1 MTAATPFRE
10 LRDGAGGGARVGV
23 APGPA
28 PVYIRRM
35 DMTRPEFDVLAVARD
50 LESSGFEKRQAEAVA
65 AAVRDGRAG
74 LATTE
79 DIRRLEEKLDNC
91 ATKADLA
98 ELRGYVDTGFA
109 ELRSEIAGVRSEVHR
124 LLWIQTG
131 LIASM
136 IAAAAGVVVAVV

>member
-1 MTAATPFRE
+1 
-10 LRDGAGGGARVGV
+10 
-23 APGPA
+23 
-28 PVYIRRM
+28 M
-35 DMTRPEFDVLAVARD
+35 DMTRPQFDVLAVARD
-50 LESSGFEKRQAEAVA
+50 LESSGFEKRQAEAAA

-79 DIRRLEEKLDNC
+79 DIRRLEEKLEEKLDNC

-98 ELRGYVDTGFA
+98 ELRGYVDTRFAEMRGEIENRFTEMRGYVDTGFA
-109 ELRSEIAGVRSEVHR
+109 EMRSEVHR

>member
-1 MTAATPFRE
+1 
-10 LRDGAGGGARVGV
+10 
-23 APGPA
+23 
-28 PVYIRRM
+28 M
-35 DMTRPEFDVLAVARD
+35 DMTRPQFDVLAVARD

-79 DIRRLEEKLDNC
+79 DIRRLEEKLEEKLDNC

>member
-1 MTAATPFRE
+1 
-10 LRDGAGGGARVGV
+10 
-23 APGPA
+23 
-28 PVYIRRM
+28 M

-50 LESSGFEKRQAEAVA
+50 LESSGIEKRQAEAVA
-65 AAVRDGRAG
+65 VAVRDGRAG

-79 DIRRLEEKLDNC
+79 DIRRLEEKLADKIDNC

-109 ELRSEIAGVRSEVHR
+109 KMRSELYR

>member
-1 MTAATPFRE
+1 
-10 LRDGAGGGARVGV
+10 
-23 APGPA
+23 
-28 PVYIRRM
+28 M
-35 DMTRPEFDVLAVARD
+35 DMTRPQFDVLAVARD

-79 DIRRLEEKLDNC
+79 DIRRLEEKLEEKLDNC

-98 ELRGYVDTGFA
+98 ELRGYVDTRFA
-109 ELRSEIAGVRSEVHR
+109 EMRGYVDTGFAGVRSEVHR

>member
-1 MTAATPFRE
+1 
-10 LRDGAGGGARVGV
+10 
-23 APGPA
+23 
-28 PVYIRRM
+28 M
-35 DMTRPEFDVLAVARD
+35 DMTRPQFDVLAVARD

-65 AAVRDGRAG
+65 AAVRDGRAD

-109 ELRSEIAGVRSEVHR
+109 DMRSELYR

-131 LIASM
+131 IIASM